1 LSSKLYRLIRPT
13 LSVDM
18 NSRKTVMIPAGEL
31 IVVVE
36 EGAPD
41 QRMLDVRWKDQVL
54 LMFVEDVKRSEEI
67 KSG

>member
-1 LSSKLYRLIRPT
+1 
-13 LSVDM
+13 
-18 NSRKTVMIPAGEL
+18 MIPAGEL

-36 EGAPD
+36 EGASD